1 MECNMLWIS
10 GIDTTDEKNTCRRS
24 KMTLTTLKCM
34 SKFLSNSTRVLRQ
47 RRQRM
52 DLTEGTHLQI
62 FLLIFTSAIPDI
74 LAAGQCRP

>member
-1 MECNMLWIS
+1 
-10 GIDTTDEKNTCRRS
+10 
-24 KMTLTTLKCM
+24 MTLTTLKCM